1 MMHECCQCAAPIR
14 YIRRRHSDGMRQTL
28 RIDHNV
34 ALDTRNLFTRIVSFV
49 FRAVC
54 IFDTLCV
61 NNAKPRL
68 LFASKAD
75 AGRANLIFLMPA
87 PAGSIHLLM
96 ALYSICENT
105 NTPLPS

>member
-1 MMHECCQCAAPIR
+1 MKHKRHQRAFAIR
-14 YIRRRHSDGMRQTL
+14 HIRRRHRNGVWQPL

-61 NNAKPRL
+61 NDAKRRF
-68 LFASKAD
+68 LFVSKAD
-75 AGRANLIFLMPA
+75 AGRANLTPEKI
-87 PAGSIHLLM
+87 
-96 ALYSICENT
+96 LYLVSDLRRL
-105 NTPLPS
+105 PLARSLA